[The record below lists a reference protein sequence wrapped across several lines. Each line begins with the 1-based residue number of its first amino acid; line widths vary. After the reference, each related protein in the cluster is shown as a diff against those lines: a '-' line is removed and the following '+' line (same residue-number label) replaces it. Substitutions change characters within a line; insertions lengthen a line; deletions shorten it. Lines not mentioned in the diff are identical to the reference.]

1 MSQNHACGLFIF
13 RQELQIQPV
22 IPAVAIALPIRS
34 MSTGSREWCRPR
46 TKARC
51 CSCTKSMS
59 ECLYGAETRGDA
71 LSLVASAPSVSKS
84 KMPWS
89 PNCKIPMQRSTR
101 TSVRGRDRPG
111 PRQTAGRGQSQARPT
126 PGRNQFSA
134 ATRRR
139 CESSGAKVVPP
150 CAVGAEHK
158 SGTAEPPMARPAEV
172 NGRGDL
178 GQNTLLVEKKQST
191 TTCRQMNELR

>member
-1 MSQNHACGLFIF
+1 
-13 RQELQIQPV
+13 
-22 IPAVAIALPIRS
+22 
-34 MSTGSREWCRPR
+34 
-46 TKARC
+46 
-51 CSCTKSMS
+51 MS

-71 LSLVASAPSVSKS
+71 LSLVASALSFSKS

-89 PNCKIPMQRSTR
+89 PKCKIPMQRSAQ
-101 TSVRGRDRPG
+101 TSIRGRDRPG
-111 PRQTAGRGQSQARPT
+111 PRQTAGGRQSQAWPT

-134 ATRRR
+134 ATQRR

-158 SGTAEPPMARPAEV
+158 SETAEPPMARPAEV

-178 GQNTLLVEKKQST
+178 GQNTLYIFFQTPAHAARRIGSSGLPSYGSVRICST
-191 TTCRQMNELR
+191 YTCVYITMYKYIYI